1 MLAFCTQS
9 GECFSSRLE
18 IMQWHAGVGPLQ
30 GECRSPRQAGV
41 GNGDRAF
48 SGKRSH
54 PNTAFGAGFYGF
66 DLDRLRFLSVESRPG
81 HMKVERLFQLGHERA
96 QVLVTRI
103 QDGP

>member
-1 MLAFCTQS
+1 MAFCTQS

-18 IMQWHAGVGPLQ
+18 IMQWHAVLLRFRGSAGRLAKPGP
-30 GECRSPRQAGV
+30 GK
-41 GNGDRAF
+41 GDRAF

-54 PNTAFGAGFYGF
+54 PNTAFGGGFYGF
-66 DLDRLRFLSVESRPG
+66 DLDRFRFLSVESRPG

-96 QVLVTRI
+96 QVLVARI